1 MKIRIGTRGS
11 KLALIQ
17 ANLVISEI
25 TKYYKNAD
33 CQIIEIITSGD
44 TITDKNLYDIGG
56 KALFLKE
63 IEEQLLDK
71 KIDIA
76 VHSLKDVPGILP
88 KGLVIAAVLERED
101 PRDCFVSFKSNS
113 ILTLP
118 QNAKIGSSSVRRKV
132 IINQVRPD
140 IEVVQF
146 RGNINTRLEKLKS
159 GQVDGSI
166 LAVAG
171 LKRADLFDNKYC
183 FPIDTDFML
192 PAVGQGIIGI
202 EVRQDDQN
210 MLELCKHINHKPTW
224 DLSITER
231 SFLSYLDASCRTPMA
246 AYAQYK
252 NDKILASYM
261 LASEDGSKI
270 SECNKIFPAATA
282 HEQGIN
288 AAIEL
293 LKRISS
299 T

>member
-17 ANLVISEI
+17 TNLVISEI
-25 TKYYKNAD
+25 IKHYKNAD
-33 CQIIEIITSGD
+33 CEIVEIITSGD
-44 TITDKNLYDIGG
+44 KITDKNLYDIGG

-76 VHSLKDVPGILP
+76 VHSLKDVPGMLP
-88 KGLVIAAVLERED
+88 KGLEISAVLERED

-118 QNAKIGSSSVRRKV
+118 QNAKIGSSSVRRTI

-140 IEVVQF
+140 IEIAAF
-146 RGNINTRLEKLKS
+146 RGNINTRLEKLKN
-159 GQVDGSI
+159 GQVDGTI

-171 LKRADLFDNKYC
+171 LKRAGLFDDKCC
-183 FPIDTDFML
+183 FPIEADFML

-210 MLELCKHINHKPTW
+210 MLELCKQINHKPTW
-224 DLSITER
+224 DLSIAER
-231 SFLSYLDASCRTPMA
+231 SFLTYLDASCKTPMA
-246 AYAQYK
+246 AYARYE

-261 LASEDGSKI
+261 LANEDGSKI
-270 SECNKIFPAATA
+270 SGCNKIFPATEAC
-282 HEQGIN
+282 EQGVK

-293 LKRISS
+293 LKYISS
-299 T
+299 